1 MIQLATSYL
10 HDFRQRFALQLSDQ
24 SVWILL
30 GVLTI
35 FVCFV
40 IIFLLVK
47 VTRLKRKL
55 REQKNT
61 LLESQN
67 QIQELT
73 HTINQHNVR
82 EAKLITLLK
91 NERKHT
97 SDKLRLLEQARSE
110 LKLQFENLAGRI
122 FEEKSSKFTQLNS
135 ERLDTILQPFNKEL
149 VTLRQEI
156 NTIYQSDSR
165 ERLNLKNEIRNLR
178 DLNQQINQEAI
189 NLTNALKS
197 DTKTQGN
204 WGELILDQV
213 LQRSGLR
220 HGFEYDTQAGFRTRD
235 NRLQKPDVIV
245 HLPENR
251 DIIIDSKVS
260 LVHWERYINCESDTE
275 KTEHLKQQIKAIHD
289 HVATLSA
296 KDYPDLA
303 QIHCLDFVLMFM
315 PIEAAFSV
323 ACQEDKELMASALKK
338 NIIIVTPTTLLAT
351 LRTVENIWKFEQQSK
366 SSLEIAR
373 RAGLMYDKFRG
384 FVEEIEKIG
393 KQLTNC
399 RTSYDNALLKLT
411 RGRGNLVSQAE
422 QLKELGVQ
430 VKKELPK
437 SITDFT
443 DFTDRDLKN

>member
-1 MIQLATSYL
+1 MAQILTEFAHHFSKLLSGQLTDKSL
-10 HDFRQRFALQLSDQ
+10 G
-24 SVWILL
+24 ILL
-30 GVLTI
+30 ASIAVLGAITI
-35 FVCFV
+35 SVLV
-40 IIFLLVK
+40 IK
-47 VTRLKRKL
+47 VIGLKRIIRGKNYDL
-55 REQKNT
+55 QQSQKQIEG
-61 LLESQN
+61 LSQKVN
-67 QIQELT
+67 E
-73 HTINQHNVR
+73 HNVR

-97 SDKLRLLEQARSE
+97 TDKLRLLEQARSE

-122 FEEKSSKFTQLNS
+122 FDEKSSRFTELNR
-135 ERLDTILQPFNKEL
+135 EKLDTILQPFNKEL

-165 ERLNLKNEIRNLR
+165 ERLNLKNEINNLKE
-178 DLNQQINQEAI
+178 LNQQINQEAI
-189 NLTNALKS
+189 NLTNALKG

-220 HGFEYDTQAGFRTRD
+220 HGFEYDTQGGFRTRD

-275 KTEHLKQQIKAIHD
+275 KSEHLKQQISAIHD
-289 HVATLSA
+289 HVTTLSD
-296 KDYPDLA
+296 KDYPDLD

-315 PIEAAFSV
+315 PIEAAFSAV
-323 ACQEDKELMASALKK
+323 CQEDKELMATALKK

-384 FVEEIEKIG
+384 FAEEMEKIG
-393 KQLTNC
+393 KQLSNC

-422 QLKELGVQ
+422 QLRELGVQ
-430 VKKELPK
+430 VKKELPP
-437 SITDFT
+437 SITAAADLSH
-443 DFTDRDLKN
+443 DELKN

>member
-1 MIQLATSYL
+1 MTELISDLFRRIAELLPTSVEL
-10 HDFRQRFALQLSDQ
+10 NTQSLTLIGFALTLFFFFTSLFLT
-24 SVWILL
+24 LL
-30 GVLTI
+30 LIHAKG
-35 FVCFV
+35 
-40 IIFLLVK
+40 
-47 VTRLKRKL
+47 KL
-55 REQKNT
+55 RQKN
-61 LLESQN
+61 S
-67 QIQELT
+67 
-73 HTINQHNVR
+73 TIEQLNEKLGENNVR

-97 SDKLRLLEQARSE
+97 TDKLRLLTQARDE

-122 FEEKSSKFTQLNS
+122 FEEKSSRFSELNR
-135 ERLDTILQPFNKEL
+135 EKLDTILQPFNREL
-149 VTLRQEI
+149 LTLRQEI
-156 NTIYQSDSR
+156 NTIYQNDTR
-165 ERLNLKNEIRNLR
+165 ERLNLKNEINNLK

-220 HGFEYDTQAGFRTRD
+220 QGHEYDTQSGFRTEE

-260 LVHWERYINCESDTE
+260 LVHWERYVNAETESD
-275 KTEHLKQQIKAIHD
+275 KQNHLGRQVKAVHD
-289 HVATLSA
+289 HIATLSA
-296 KDYPDLA
+296 KDYPGLA
-303 QIHCLDFVLMFM
+303 EIHCLDFVLMFV
-315 PIEAAFSV
+315 PIEAAFSTV
-323 ACQEDKELMASALKK
+323 CQEDRELMGTALKK

-384 FVEEIEKIG
+384 FIEEIEKIG
-393 KQLTNC
+393 KLLDNC
-399 RTSYDNALLKLT
+399 RTGYDNVLFKLT
-411 RGRGNLVSQAE
+411 RGRGNLVSQVE
-422 QLKELGVQ
+422 QLRELGVQ

-437 SITDFT
+437 SIMEISDH
-443 DFTDRDLKN
+443 DLKN

>member
-1 MIQLATSYL
+1 MSVLFQ
-10 HDFRQRFALQLSDQ
+10 FLQNFWARLGIDLTDQ
-24 SVWILL
+24 SILL
-30 GVLTI
+30 LLAISAAFGLITIIVLSI
-35 FVCFV
+35 KLSRLQKD
-40 IIFLLVK
+40 LLYHQDQVQDLTHEIHRQT
-47 VTRLKRKL
+47 VRQAELT
-55 REQKNT
+55 T
-61 LLESQN
+61 LLQ
-67 QIQELT
+67 
-73 HTINQHNVR
+73 
-82 EAKLITLLK
+82 

-97 SDKLRLLEQARSE
+97 TEKLRLLEQARTE

-122 FEEKSSKFTQLNS
+122 FDEKSSKFSELNH
-135 ERLDTILQPFNKEL
+135 EKLNTILQPFNKEL

-165 ERLNLKNEIRNLR
+165 ERLNLKNEINNLR
-178 DLNQQINQEAI
+178 ELNQQINQEAI
-189 NLTNALKS
+189 NLTNALKN

-220 HGFEYDTQAGFRTRD
+220 QGFEYDTQGGYRTHD

-260 LVHWERYINCESDTE
+260 LVHWERYVNSESDAD
-275 KTEHLKQQIKAIHD
+275 KSKHLNQQIKAIHD
-289 HVATLSA
+289 HVITLSA

-323 ACQEDKELMASALKK
+323 ACQEDKELMATALKK

-384 FVEEIEKIG
+384 FAEDLEKIG
-393 KQLTNC
+393 KQLSNC
-399 RTSYDNALLKLT
+399 RSSYDSALLKLT
-411 RGRGNLVSQAE
+411 RGRGNLVSQAD

-430 VKKELPK
+430 VKKELPD
-437 SITDFT
+437 SITNFADLG
-443 DFTDRDLKN
+443 DQDLKN

>member
-1 MIQLATSYL
+1 MTQLINDFL
-10 HDFRQRFALQLSDQ
+10 HHIVELLPAGVELNSQTLTLLALVFSLFLFFS
-24 SVWILL
+24 SLLLILL
-30 GVLTI
+30 
-35 FVCFV
+35 
-40 IIFLLVK
+40 LLQA
-47 VTRLKRKL
+47 KRKL
-55 REQKNT
+55 QQKNR
-61 LLESQN
+61 
-67 QIQELT
+67 
-73 HTINQHNVR
+73 TIEQLNKKLGENNVR

-97 SDKLRLLEQARSE
+97 TDKLRLLEQARNE

-122 FEEKSSKFTQLNS
+122 FDEKSSKFSELNR
-135 ERLDTILQPFNKEL
+135 EKLDTILQPFNKEL
-149 VTLRQEI
+149 LTLRQEI
-156 NTIYQSDSR
+156 NTIYQNDTR
-165 ERLNLKNEIRNLR
+165 ERLNLKNEINNLK

-197 DTKTQGN
+197 DTKAQGN

-220 HGFEYDTQAGFRTRD
+220 RGHEYDTQSGFRTED

-260 LVHWERYINCESDTE
+260 LLHWERYVNTESDDE
-275 KTEHLKQQIKAIHD
+275 RQKHLGRQVKAVHNHIT
-289 HVATLSA
+289 TLSA

-303 QIHCLDFVLMFM
+303 AIHCLDFVLMFM
-315 PIEAAFSV
+315 PIEAAFSAV
-323 ACQEDKELMASALKK
+323 CQEDRELMGTALKK

-384 FVEEIEKIG
+384 FIEEIEKIG
-393 KQLTNC
+393 KYLDNC
-399 RTSYDNALLKLT
+399 RTGYDNALLKLT
-411 RGRGNLVSQAE
+411 RGRGNLISQAE
-422 QLKELGVQ
+422 QLRELGVQ

-437 SITDFT
+437 SITDIA
-443 DFTDRDLKN
+443 DHDLKN